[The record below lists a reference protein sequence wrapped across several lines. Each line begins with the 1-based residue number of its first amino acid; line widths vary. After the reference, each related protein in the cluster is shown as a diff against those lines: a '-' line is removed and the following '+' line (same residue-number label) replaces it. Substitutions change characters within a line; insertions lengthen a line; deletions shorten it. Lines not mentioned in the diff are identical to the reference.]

1 MALLRRPERKVNVTK
16 DSRRVLSDTEG
27 MALALEWAARGMYIT
42 APNPRVGCVI
52 VRDGVVIGAG
62 HTQPAGQAHAEI
74 QALRDA
80 AERGNDVRGATAYVT
95 LEPCSH
101 HGRTPPCSDA
111 LVQAGLG
118 RVVAAMGDPNP
129 LVAGRGMAQLQ
140 AAGIAV
146 ESGLLAD
153 AAHELNIGFFSRM
166 RRGLP
171 WVRLKVAASLD
182 GKSALESGESQWIT
196 GPDARADG
204 HAWRARTGVILTGI
218 GTVKADDP
226 QLTVRGIDTPFQ
238 PRRVIVDSRLDIDLE
253 ARILRG
259 EPCWI
264 VTAGEPLTG
273 AAVSANQN
281 ADATQNIVAAY
292 QRKADALRAAGHEIL
307 ALPNQNGKVDLPA
320 LMRELGRREINEV
333 HVEAGAKLNASLV
346 REGCVDELLVYLAPS
361 LIGPGQGMF
370 ELPAL
375 ARLADRRQL
384 RFHDVARVGDDLRI
398 LARFTQHTE
407 IATATT
413 INTKE

>member
-1 MALLRRPERKVNVTK
+1 MA
-16 DSRRVLSDTEG
+16 DDRVEGGEVRDDAEG
-27 MALALEWAARGMYIT
+27 MALALAWAAKGMYIT
-42 APNPRVGCVI
+42 APNPRIGCVI

-74 QALRDA
+74 QAMRDA
-80 AERGNDVRGATAYVT
+80 AARGNDVRGATAYVT

-101 HGRTPPCSDA
+101 YGRTPPCSNA
-111 LVQAGLG
+111 LVQAGIG
-118 RVVAAMGDPNP
+118 RVVAAMRDPNP
-129 LVAGRGMAQLQ
+129 LVAGRGLAQLE

-146 ESGLLAD
+146 VSGVLAD

-182 GKSALESGESQWIT
+182 GATALDNGESQWIT

-204 HAWRARTGVILTGI
+204 HAWRARAQAIVTGI

-226 QLTVRGIDTPFQ
+226 QLTVRGIDTPMP
-238 PRRVIVDSRLDIDLE
+238 PRRVIVDSRLEIDPA
-253 ARILRG
+253 ARILQG

-264 VTAGEPLTG
+264 V
-273 AAVSANQN
+273 AAI
-281 ADATQNIVAAY
+281 DAPARAA
-292 QRKADALRAAGHEIL
+292 ALRAAGHEVIH
-307 ALPNQNGKVDLPA
+307 LPNPHGKVDLPA

-370 ELPAL
+370 DLPAL
-375 ARLADRRQL
+375 AQLADKRAL
-384 RFHDVARVGDDLRI
+384 RFHDVARVGDDIRI
-398 LARFTQHTE
+398 LARFAQSHTA
-407 IATATT
+407 IT
-413 INTKE
+413 TKE

>member
-1 MALLRRPERKVNVTK
+1 
-16 DSRRVLSDTEG
+16 
-27 MALALEWAARGMYIT
+27 MALALAWAAKGMYIT
-42 APNPRVGCVI
+42 APNPRIGCVI

-80 AERGNDVRGATAYVT
+80 AVRGHDLRGATAYVT

-101 HGRTPPCSDA
+101 HGRTPPCSNA
-111 LVQAGLG
+111 LVQAGIG
-118 RVVAAMGDPNP
+118 RVVAAMLDPNP
-129 LVAGRGMAQLQ
+129 LVAGRGLARLE

-146 ESGLLAD
+146 STGILAE

-182 GKSALESGESQWIT
+182 GATALENGESQWIT

-204 HAWRARTGVILTGI
+204 HAWRARAQAIVTGI

-226 QLTVRGIDTPFQ
+226 QLTVRGIETPMQ
-238 PRRVIVDSRLDIDLE
+238 PRRVIVDSRLEIDPD
-253 ARILRG
+253 ARILQG

-264 VTAGEPLTG
+264 V
-273 AAVSANQN
+273 AAADHAEKSAL
-281 ADATQNIVAAY
+281 
-292 QRKADALRAAGHEIL
+292 LRAAGHDLIV
-307 ALPNQNGKVDLPA
+307 LPNAQGKVDLPA

-333 HVEAGAKLNASLV
+333 HVEAGSKLNASML
-346 REGCVDELLVYLAPS
+346 REGCVDELLVYLAPN

-370 ELPAL
+370 DLPPLAAL
-375 ARLADRRQL
+375 ADKHRL
-384 RFHDVARVGDDLRI
+384 RFHDVARVGADIRI
-398 LARFTQHTE
+398 LARFAEMDTD
-407 IATATT
+407 I
-413 INTKE
+413 ITKE

>member
-1 MALLRRPERKVNVTK
+1 MAQ
-16 DSRRVLSDTEG
+16 DRVEIRDDTEG
-27 MALALEWAARGMYIT
+27 MALALNWAAKAMFIT

-80 AERGNDVRGATAYVT
+80 AARGNDVRGATAYVT

-101 HGRTPPCSDA
+101 YGRTPPCSNA
-111 LVQAGLG
+111 LVQAGIG
-118 RVVAAMGDPNP
+118 RVVAAMLDPNP
-129 LVAGRGMAQLQ
+129 LVAGRGLAQLE

-146 ESGLLAD
+146 TANLLAD

-171 WVRLKVAASLD
+171 WMRLKVAASLD
-182 GKSALESGESQWIT
+182 GATALDNGESQWIT

-204 HAWRARTGVILTGI
+204 HAWRARAQAILTGI

-226 QLTVRGIDTPFQ
+226 QLTVRGIDTPLP
-238 PRRVIVDSRLDIDLE
+238 PRRVIVDSRLEIGLD
-253 ARILRG
+253 ARILQG

-264 VTAGEPLTG
+264 V
-273 AAVSANQN
+273 AAVDAPEKSA
-281 ADATQNIVAAY
+281 
-292 QRKADALRAAGHEIL
+292 ALRAAGHEVIL
-307 ALPNQNGKVDLPA
+307 LPNQHGKVDLPA
-320 LMRELGRREINEV
+320 LVRELGRREINEV
-333 HVEAGAKLNASLV
+333 HVEAGSKLNASLV

-370 ELPAL
+370 ELPPL
-375 ARLADRRQL
+375 ASLAGKRLL
-384 RFHDVARVGDDLRI
+384 RFHDVARVGDDIRI
-398 LARFTQHTE
+398 LARFAPTNTD
-407 IATATT
+407 IT
-413 INTKE
+413 TKE

>member
-1 MALLRRPERKVNVTK
+1 MTQ
-16 DSRRVLSDTEG
+16 DSRTVLNDSEG
-27 MALALEWAARGMYIT
+27 MTLALEWAARGMVIT

-52 VRDGVVIGAG
+52 VKDGVVIGAG

-101 HGRTPPCSDA
+101 YGRTPPCSNA
-111 LVQAGLG
+111 LIEAGLG

-129 LVAGRGMAQLQ
+129 LVAGRGMAQLE

-146 ESGLLAD
+146 SSGLLAD
-153 AAHELNIGFFSRM
+153 AAHELNIGFLSRM

-182 GKSALESGESQWIT
+182 GATALENGESQWIT
-196 GPDARADG
+196 GPAARADG
-204 HAWRARTGVILTGI
+204 HAWRARTQVILTGI
-218 GTVKADDP
+218 GTVKADNP
-226 QLTVRGIDTPFQ
+226 QLTVRGIDTPLP
-238 PRRVIVDSRLDIDLE
+238 PRRVIVDSRLDIDLD
-253 ARILRG
+253 ARILQG

-264 VTAGEPLTG
+264 VAAGAHQEK
-273 AAVSANQN
+273 AA
-281 ADATQNIVAAY
+281 
-292 QRKADALRAAGHEIL
+292 ALRAAGHEVWY
-307 ALPNQNGKVDLPA
+307 LPNAHGKVDLSA

-370 ELPAL
+370 DLPQL
-375 ARLADRRQL
+375 AQLAERRRL
-384 RFHDVARVGDDLRI
+384 RFHDVARVGDDLRV
-398 LARFTQHTE
+398 LARFTETE
-407 IATATT
+407 TE
-413 INTKE
+413 TKPEE